1 MIDVSGDGPNNGGT
15 LVTVARDKAVA
26 VGITV
31 NGLPILDDGGGF
43 YTRYNIGD
51 LDLYYRDCVIGGPGS

>member
-26 VGITV
+26 AGITV